1 MQRSSSIPVFFP
13 LLASLIVTVADAQSL
28 ADAGRRPEAPLTCRF
43 HAGPRAGQTQD
54 VPAEQNASS
63 ARIGGTCSDGASSI
77 GTLVPSSTDSR
88 DAAVDAGAAAAPG
101 TALTSICQFSAG
113 PRAGEIVDF
122 AKAAD
127 MRPIPVGSAC
137 SDGASSSGTA
147 IAAPTS
153 TGATPWSSGAIGSP
167 GASSTICQFMS
178 GPKAHGW
185 HDYAP
190 LTAAA
195 LGNPC
200 RDGVGSAGI
209 VVAKGHGQQY

>member
-1 MQRSSSIPVFFP
+1 MRRSSGIPVVFP
-13 LLASLIVTVADAQSL
+13 LLASLLVSVADAQSV
-28 ADAGRRPEAPLTCRF
+28 ADTGRRPDAPLTCRF
-43 HAGPRAGQTQD
+43 NSGPRAGQTQD
-54 VPAEQNASS
+54 VRGAQDVDRAGS
-63 ARIGGTCSDGASSI
+63 TCSDGASSI
-77 GTLVPSSTDSR
+77 GILIPSSTDSR
-88 DAAVDAGAAAAPG
+88 NAAADAGGAAAPG
-101 TALTSICQFSAG
+101 AALTSICQFSTG

-122 AKAAD
+122 AKAAE
-127 MRPIPVGSAC
+127 MRPMPVGSTC

-153 TGATPWSSGAIGSP
+153 TGATPWSSGTIGSP
-167 GASSTICQFMS
+167 GPASTICQFMS

-190 LTAAA
+190 LTPAA
-195 LGNPC
+195 LGSPC